1 LQKNGRPQTFLGVLL
16 HSAKKLGLSDL
27 SAKTLKNPRLIKD
40 VCKIAS
46 FQESLAQKYLNS
58 FVDGTKD
65 ADELLEREF
74 VGAQGKGAG
83 SSPGNYLRMMG
94 AVMAVVS
101 RQERE
106 AVKEE

>member
-1 LQKNGRPQTFLGVLL
+1 LL

-65 ADELLEREF
+65 AEELLEREF

-101 RQERE
+101 RQERG
-106 AVKEE
+106 AAKEEMEE